1 MKILAKNAFT
11 SVSTF
16 LICLSF
22 LIGCKKNNAA
32 SVPESFA
39 LETGIYEGT
48 LNNFQ
53 TGQNIAKF
61 QVSVSK
67 TGDNT
72 YQVAEVGSGGVPVF
86 TMVDKIHGYP
96 FVNLTI
102 ATQTYQNQ
110 SYSGSGGVSG
120 GFDALY
126 TTTTKSLYFG
136 IALSSDLNKVIMFNG
151 YKQ

>member
-1 MKILAKNAFT
+1 MKINLKTSLKSILALLLCLL
-11 SVSTF
+11 F
-16 LICLSF
+16 LP
-22 LIGCKKNNAA
+22 GCKKNNASSA
-32 SVPESFA
+32 PESFA
-39 LETGIYEGT
+39 METGIYEGT

-53 TGQNIAKF
+53 AGQNIAKF

-72 YQVAEVGSGGVPVF
+72 YQVTEVSSGGVPVF
-86 TMVDKIHGYP
+86 TMVDKIHAFP
-96 FVNLTI
+96 FVNFTI

-110 SYSGSGGVSG
+110 IFSGSGGVSG

-126 TTTTKSLYFG
+126 STGTKSLYFG
-136 IALSSDLNKVIMFNG
+136 IALSSNLNKTIMFNG

>member
-1 MKILAKNAFT
+1 M
-11 SVSTF
+11 
-16 LICLSF
+16 
-22 LIGCKKNNAA
+22 
-32 SVPESFA
+32 
-39 LETGIYEGT
+39 ETGIYEGT

-72 YQVAEVGSGGVPVF
+72 YQVAEVSSGGVPVF
-86 TMVDKIHGYP
+86 TMVDKNHSYS

-102 ATQTYQNQ
+102 APQTYQNQ

-126 TTTTKSLYFG
+126 TPTTKSFYFG
-136 IALSSDLNKVIMFNG
+136 IAPSSNLSKTIMFNG